1 MSEEDIIKRIREDKN
16 LRIRLC
22 WDSFYWFFL
31 VYFTIYLKYPLAPF
45 QKEIIDLVQNDNNPF
60 LVIVAFRGSAKST
73 IITLAFTIW
82 CIVTGRKKYPLLIS
96 LNQQRIQQSLFNI
109 RQEFEKNSLL
119 IQDFGP
125 FYRINDEWSYSS
137 LYFSYLGARITA
149 ISTGEGFRG
158 LRERQFRPD
167 LIIADDIED
176 VQSANSSEAR
186 TKLWQMVNAEL
197 LPAGDLNTKFIFI
210 GNLVHGESIIVK
222 LKKLILAGKLKGLY
236 REYPLYDEN
245 KNIFWS
251 GKFPN
256 WESIESFRKEI
267 PSDEDFQR
275 EYLLKIVPPGNR
287 VIKED
292 WIKYYDV
299 SKPQGQSLDFRFYLI
314 SVDPAVSINETADK
328 TAIVVFAVYG
338 WNEDLKIYI
347 QPNFVNKRMEL
358 PEVIE
363 EIKRIK
369 ESYGRS
375 VVEVLIEGVG
385 TQKGIAQTLLAQG
398 IEAKEFNLNGQ
409 DKRKR
414 LSMAS
419 PLIRN
424 GTALFPDQNNEE
436 LIQQLVYFGSER
448 FDDLVDA
455 TSMGLNYLTEELT
468 RSKLMWAFV

>member
-1 MSEEDIIKRIREDKN
+1 MTEEEIIKNIREDRN
-16 LRIRLC
+16 IRNRLC
-22 WDSFYWFFL
+22 WESFYWFFL
-31 VYFTIYLKYPLAPF
+31 IYFTIYLKFPLAHF
-45 QKEIIDLVQNDNNPF
+45 QKEIIQLVQDDKNPF

-73 IITLAFTIW
+73 IITLAYVIW
-82 CIVTGRKKYPLLIS
+82 CLITGRKKYPLIIS
-96 LNQQRIQQSLFNI
+96 LNQQRVQQALFNI
-109 RQEFEKNSLL
+109 RQEFEKNTLL

-137 LYFSYLGARITA
+137 LYFSYLEARITA

-167 LIIADDIED
+167 LVVADDIED
-176 VQSANSSEAR
+176 VQSASSSDGRA
-186 TKLWQMVNAEL
+186 KLWQMVNAEL

-210 GNLVHGESIIVK
+210 GNLVHGESVIVK
-222 LKKLILAGKLKGLY
+222 LKNLILTGKLNGLY

-245 KNIFWS
+245 KNILWP
-251 GKFPN
+251 GKFPT
-256 WESIESFRKEI
+256 WQSIEDFRKEI

-287 VIKED
+287 VIQEN
-292 WIKYYDV
+292 WIKYYDI
-299 SKPQGQSLDFRFYLI
+299 SKAQGEGLEFRYYLI
-314 SVDPAVSINETADK
+314 SVDPAVSLNETADK

-338 WNEDLKIYI
+338 WDEELKIFI
-347 QPNFVNKRMEL
+347 QPNPINKRMEM
-358 PEVIE
+358 PEIIE

-369 ESYGRS
+369 ASYGRS
-375 VVEVLIEGVG
+375 TVEVLVEGVG

-398 IEAKEFNLNGQ
+398 VDTKEFNLNGQ

-424 GTALFPDQNNEE
+424 GTALFPDQGNEE

-448 FDDLVDA
+448 YDDLADA
-455 TSMGLNYLTEELT
+455 VSMGLNCLTEELT
-468 RSKLMWAFV
+468 RPQIFWAFA